1 MARIEIKRQV
11 LHETTA
17 GVLEVEGQLEIRL
30 REDAAKDWTFVADDA
45 DLPEGG
51 AVVVSL
57 KRLPEVAGDARF
69 AALGVRVQAGEDV
82 REIAPYLAK
91 IGIVELEF
99 PKFRDGRNYSSA
111 AILRQQMGY
120 TGEIRAIGDVLADQL
135 FFMVRCGIDCLAL
148 HPSVKEETARR
159 ALDRYEFVYQQSSD
173 DRRPIWTLRNG

>member
-30 REDAAKDWTFVADDA
+30 RDDDSLEWTSVTDDA
-45 DLPEGG
+45 ELPEGG
-51 AVVVSL
+51 NVVASL
-57 KRLPEVAGDARF
+57 KRLPEVAEDPRF
-69 AALGVRVQAGEDV
+69 DALGVRVQAGEDV
-82 REIAPYLAK
+82 RQIAPYLPR
-91 IGIVELEF
+91 IRLVELEF

-111 AILRQQMGY
+111 SILRQQMKY
-120 TGEIRAIGDVLADQL
+120 TGEIKAVGDVLADQL

-159 ALDRYEFVYQQSSD
+159 SLERYQFVYQQASD
-173 DRRPIWTLRNG
+173 GRRPIWSLRNG